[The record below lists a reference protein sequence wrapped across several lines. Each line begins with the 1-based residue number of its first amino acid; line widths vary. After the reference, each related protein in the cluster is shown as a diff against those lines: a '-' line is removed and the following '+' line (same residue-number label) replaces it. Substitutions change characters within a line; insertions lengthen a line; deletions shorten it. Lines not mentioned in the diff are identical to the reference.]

1 MANLPLLLEKID
13 YLQLPHLRLLRS
25 AMQLANRRNFINVKA
40 IKEFVL
46 LLQNVYLVYVTRFQ

>member
-1 MANLPLLLEKID
+1 
-13 YLQLPHLRLLRS
+13 LQLPHLRLLRS